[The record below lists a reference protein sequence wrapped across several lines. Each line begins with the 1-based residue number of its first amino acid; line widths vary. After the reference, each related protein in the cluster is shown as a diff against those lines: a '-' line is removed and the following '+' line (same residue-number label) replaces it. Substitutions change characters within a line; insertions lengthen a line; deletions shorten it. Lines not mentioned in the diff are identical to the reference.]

1 MSYGGSLSEAS
12 NRASYIECIEI
23 LDQETGEPIDL
34 SDVQEI
40 VFQAISDIY
49 QNFVQFGYGLGFGG
63 YIGAQ
68 MITATLSGGKITIV
82 QPGVFQVAFTRSE
95 MNTLPGGDY
104 NVGVTIVKDDITTE
118 IIIGILP
125 VREGVV
131 TVQAGI

>member
-49 QNFVQFGYGLGFGG
+49 QNYVQFGYGLGFGG

-68 MITATLSGGKITIV
+68 MITATLSGGKIAII
-82 QPGVFQVAFTRSE
+82 QPGVFQVSFTRGD

-118 IIIGILP
+118 IIIGTLP